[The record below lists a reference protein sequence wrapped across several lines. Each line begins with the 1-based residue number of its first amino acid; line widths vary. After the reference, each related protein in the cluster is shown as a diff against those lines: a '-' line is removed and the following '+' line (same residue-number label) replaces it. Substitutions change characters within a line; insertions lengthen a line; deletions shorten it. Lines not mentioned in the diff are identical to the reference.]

1 MANEMANTNEKTN
14 ENEIVDLSKAISI
27 ITELYSKYET
37 DPYMSL
43 RTHNYICNQ
52 LPNVFNNMMTTHKN
66 RMQRT
71 EELTCGQDNF
81 IKSFLQNNQYFYV
94 NSIDKFFYYN
104 NFNYKPYSE
113 DEILYHILT
122 SITQNRNIMSWK
134 YKTKTS
140 IMKRIKENSLLT
152 SIPESETIQN
162 VLLSLYPAFFN
173 TKCEAKYFLTII
185 GDNILKKQSQLIH
198 FLPSSSKL
206 FIRELNN
213 ICQNNLGINLL
224 QTIKFKYHEEHEY
237 SNCRM
242 LHFNETIK
250 YEKLWKPILQKLDV
264 DLLCVASHYS
274 TRYESS
280 DEFIINSQNHQLKND
295 VFYLKEKS
303 IDELVSNF
311 IKEYINVCVQK
322 PIMNSW
328 DELREQCYSDREL
341 GVPNSSSSSS
351 NISSSNS
358 GISWKN
364 LQYLWKHFLQSK
376 RLPRVIYQA
385 SLKNI
390 LIQKLG
396 NYSEETDFFKNI
408 FSKFLPEIQKFLQF
422 WEETMVEDTNESELE
437 IEEISYLYNTW
448 DNKTL
453 TNDGIGCPQI
463 LELIQYFYPTIEIEN
478 EKYIQKIRCSLWDK
492 HSDIQLSLDDMKS
505 DNISNNY
512 IEDISIYDAYS
523 LYCKHHKRKIRFNR
537 FVTSKSYF
545 EKYVYEHLNSF
556 ICENGFISK
565 QWILEGRSMS
575 F

>member
-1 MANEMANTNEKTN
+1 M
-14 ENEIVDLSKAISI
+14 ENETVVDVSKAIAT

-37 DPYMSL
+37 DSYMSL

-52 LPNVFNNMMTTHKN
+52 LPNILNNMLLTHQH
-66 RMQRT
+66 RIQRT
-71 EELTCGQDNF
+71 EELISDQDIF
-81 IKSFLQNNQYFYV
+81 IQSFLKNNQYFYV
-94 NSIDKFFYYN
+94 SSMDKFFYYDN
-104 NFNYKPYSE
+104 LNYKPYSE
-113 DEILYHILT
+113 DEILHHILT
-122 SITQNRNIMSWK
+122 SITKNRNIMSWK

-162 VLLSLYPAFFN
+162 VLFSLYPALFR
-173 TKCEAKYFLTII
+173 TKCEAKYFLTIV

-213 ICQNNLGINLL
+213 ICQNNLGVNLT
-224 QTIKFKYHEEHEY
+224 QTIKLKYHEEHEY

-242 LHFNETIK
+242 LHLNETIK
-250 YEKLWKPILQKLDV
+250 YEKIWKPILQKLDV

-274 TRYESS
+274 MRYENS
-280 DEFIINSQNHQLKND
+280 DEFLINSQNHQLQTD

-303 IDELVSNF
+303 MDELVSDF
-311 IKEYINVCVQK
+311 IKEYINIYVPKSLVP
-322 PIMNSW
+322 PIIRSCEEMK
-328 DELREQCYSDREL
+328 EQMLSDGER
-341 GVPNSSSSSS
+341 
-351 NISSSNS
+351 SSSNS

-385 SLKNI
+385 SLKTI

-396 NYSEETDFFKNI
+396 NYVEETDFFKNI
-408 FSKFLPEIQKFLQF
+408 FSEFLPEIQKFLKF
-422 WEETMVEDTNESELE
+422 WEETMIEDTNESELE
-437 IEEISYLYNTW
+437 IEEISYLYNSW
-448 DNKTL
+448 DNKSLT
-453 TNDGIGCPQI
+453 TNDGVECQQI
-463 LELIQYFYPTIEIEN
+463 LELIQYFYPAIEIEN
-478 EKYIQKIRCSLWDK
+478 EKYIQKMRCSLWDK
-492 HSDIQLSLDDMKS
+492 HSDIQLSLDNMKA
-505 DNISNNY
+505 DHILNNR

-523 LYCKHHKRKIRFNR
+523 FYCKYHNRKIRYYR
-537 FVTSKSYF
+537 FVASKSYF

-565 QWILEGRSMS
+565 QWITEII
-575 F
+575 

>member
-1 MANEMANTNEKTN
+1 MENEM
-14 ENEIVDLSKAISI
+14 VDLSKAISI
-27 ITELYSKYET
+27 ITELYTKYET

-52 LPNVFNNMMTTHKN
+52 LPNVLNNMLLTHKT

-71 EELTCGQDNF
+71 EELICGQDNF
-81 IKSFLQNNQYFYV
+81 IQSFLKNNQYFYV
-94 NSIDKFFYYN
+94 YSVDKFFYYN
-104 NFNYKPYSE
+104 NLHYKSYSE
-113 DEILYHILT
+113 DELLHHILT

-152 SIPESETIQN
+152 SIPESETIQI
-162 VLLSLYPAFFN
+162 VLLSLYPTFFN

-198 FLPSSSKL
+198 FFPSSSKL

-213 ICQNNLGINLL
+213 ICQNNLGVNLS

-242 LHFNETIK
+242 IHFNETIK
-250 YEKLWKPILQKLDV
+250 YENIWKPILQKLDV

-274 TRYESS
+274 MRYENS
-280 DEFIINSQNHQLKND
+280 DEFVISSQNHQLQTD

-303 IDELVSNF
+303 MDEFVSNF
-311 IKEYINVCVQK
+311 IKEYINICVPK
-322 PIMNSW
+322 PITTLSSSPPINRPFEEM
-328 DELREQCYSDREL
+328 REQNVMNTYSSI
-341 GVPNSSSSSS
+341 GTS
-351 NISSSNS
+351 NSNS

-385 SLKNI
+385 SLKNM

-396 NYSEETDFFKNI
+396 NYVEETDFFKNI
-408 FSKFLPEIQKFLQF
+408 FSEFLPEIQKFLQF
-422 WEETMVEDTNESELE
+422 WEETMIEDPNESDLE

-448 DNKTL
+448 NNKIIG
-453 TNDGIGCPQI
+453 NDGIGIQQI
-463 LELIQYFYPTIEIEN
+463 LDLIQYFYPTIDIEN
-478 EKYIQKIRCSLWDK
+478 EKYILKMRCSLWDK
-492 HSDIQLSLDDMKS
+492 HSDIQLSLNNMKS
-505 DNISNNY
+505 EHISNNH

-523 LYCKHHKRKIRFNR
+523 FYCKNHHRKIRCYR
-537 FVTSKSYF
+537 FVVSKSYF
-545 EKYVYEHLNSF
+545 EKYVCEYLNTF
-556 ICENGFISK
+556 IYENGFISK
-565 QWILEGRSMS
+565 QWLLL
-575 F
+575 

>member
-1 MANEMANTNEKTN
+1 MDNDP
-14 ENEIVDLSKAISI
+14 IHISKAITT
-27 ITELYSKYET
+27 ITELYSKYEN

-43 RTHNYICNQ
+43 KTHNYICNQ
-52 LPNVFNNMMTTHKN
+52 LPNVLNNMLLSHKN

-71 EELTCGQDNF
+71 EELICGQDNF

-94 NSIDKFFYYN
+94 SSIDKFFYYN
-104 NFNYKPYSE
+104 NLHYKSYSE
-113 DEILYHILT
+113 DEILHHILT

-185 GDNILKKQSQLIH
+185 GDNILKKQSHLIH

-213 ICQNNLGINLL
+213 ICQNNLGVNLS
-224 QTIKFKYHEEHEY
+224 QTIKFKYHEEHDY

-250 YEKLWKPILQKLDV
+250 YEKIWKPILQKLDI

-274 TRYESS
+274 TRYEGS
-280 DEFIINSQNHQLKND
+280 DEFIINNQNHQLKND

-311 IKEYINVCVQK
+311 IKEYLKINERTSVSGPVT
-322 PIMNSW
+322 
-328 DELREQCYSDREL
+328 
-341 GVPNSSSSSS
+341 
-351 NISSSNS
+351 SSNS

-376 RLPRVIYQA
+376 RLPSVIYQS
-385 SLKNI
+385 SLKII

-396 NYSEETDFFKNI
+396 NYSEEIDFFQNI
-408 FSKFLPEIQKFLQF
+408 FSEFLPEIQKFLQF
-422 WEETMVEDTNESELE
+422 WEETMIEDINENELE

-448 DNKTL
+448 SNKVI
-453 TNDGIGCPQI
+453 TNDGIGFQQI
-463 LELIQYFYPTIEIEN
+463 LELIQYFYPTIEIQN
-478 EKYIQKIRCSLWDK
+478 EKYIQKMKCSLWDK
-492 HSDIQLSLDDMKS
+492 HSDIQLSLNSMKS
-505 DNISNNY
+505 NHIFNHY
-512 IEDISIYDAYS
+512 FEDISIYDAYS
-523 LYCKHHKRKIRFNR
+523 FYCKNHNRKIKFNR
-537 FVTSKSYF
+537 FIISKSYF
-545 EKYVYEHLNSF
+545 EKYVYEYLNSF

-565 QWILEGRSMS
+565 RWLLGERSLS

>member
-1 MANEMANTNEKTN
+1 MANEIENKMEK
-14 ENEIVDLSKAISI
+14 ENETIDLSKAISI

-104 NFNYKPYSE
+104 KLYYKPYSE

-162 VLLSLYPAFFN
+162 VLLSLYPAFFS

-198 FLPSSSKL
+198 FLPGSSKL

-274 TRYESS
+274 TRYENS

-311 IKEYINVCVQK
+311 IKEYLKINERTNVSGSGTV
-322 PIMNSW
+322 
-328 DELREQCYSDREL
+328 
-341 GVPNSSSSSS
+341 SS
-351 NISSSNS
+351 S

-396 NYSEETDFFKNI
+396 NYSEETDFFQNI
-408 FSKFLPEIQKFLQF
+408 FSEFLPEIQKFLQF
-422 WEETMVEDTNESELE
+422 WEETMIEDINEIELE

-448 DNKTL
+448 SNKTL

-492 HSDIQLSLDDMKS
+492 HSDIQLSLDNMKS
-505 DNISNNY
+505 DHILNNY
-512 IEDISIYDAYS
+512 IEDVSIYDAYS
-523 LYCKHHKRKIRFNR
+523 FYCKHHNRKIRFNK

-545 EKYVYEHLNSF
+545 EKYVYEHLNLF

-565 QWILEGRSMS
+565 RWILEGRSMS

>member
-1 MANEMANTNEKTN
+1 MANEIENEIEK
-14 ENEIVDLSKAISI
+14 ENEIVNLSKAISI

-104 NFNYKPYSE
+104 KLYYKPYSE

-162 VLLSLYPAFFN
+162 VLLSLYPAFFS

-198 FLPSSSKL
+198 FLPGSSKL

-274 TRYESS
+274 TRYENS

-311 IKEYINVCVQK
+311 IKEYLKINERTSVYGSGTV
-322 PIMNSW
+322 
-328 DELREQCYSDREL
+328 
-341 GVPNSSSSSS
+341 
-351 NISSSNS
+351 SNS

-385 SLKNI
+385 SLKNS

-396 NYSEETDFFKNI
+396 HYSEETDFFQNI
-408 FSKFLPEIQKFLQF
+408 FSEFLPEIQKFLQF
-422 WEETMVEDTNESELE
+422 WEETMIEDINESELE

-448 DNKTL
+448 SNKTL
-453 TNDGIGCPQI
+453 TNDGIGIQQI
-463 LELIQYFYPTIEIEN
+463 FELIQYFYPTIEIEN

-505 DNISNNY
+505 GYIANNY

-523 LYCKHHKRKIRFNR
+523 FYCKHHNRKIRFNQ

-545 EKYVYEHLNSF
+545 EKYVYEHLNLF

-565 QWILEGRSMS
+565 RWILEGRSMS